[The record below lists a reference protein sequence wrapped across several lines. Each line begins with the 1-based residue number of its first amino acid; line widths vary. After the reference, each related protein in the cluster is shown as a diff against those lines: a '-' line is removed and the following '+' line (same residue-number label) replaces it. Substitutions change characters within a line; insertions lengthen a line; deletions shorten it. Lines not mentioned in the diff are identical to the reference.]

1 MAILGAHM
9 SIAGG
14 YHRSVEIA
22 HAAGCDCVQLFT
34 KNNNQWR
41 AKDIDEASAAQFKA
55 TLADLGIKHPISH
68 DSYLI
73 NLAAPD
79 DVLWQR
85 SVEAFIV
92 ELQRAEQLGIP
103 YVVAHPGAFTTSS
116 EEAGLQ
122 RVINGL
128 DEVHAQTRGIA
139 ARCLLETTA
148 GQGSCLGWRF
158 EHLATILDGVR
169 DPERLGVC
177 VDTCHIFAAGYPLA
191 EPSDYQATMAE
202 LIGLV
207 GLEQIKAF
215 HLNDSLK
222 GLGSR
227 VDRHTHIGE
236 GHLGLGPFHNL
247 LNDER
252 FTNVPMYLETPKGPR
267 DDEDLDVINLRTLRG
282 LIGAKRPKPSHPAST
297 DKDST
302 TARSK
307 PAVAASTAKRAT
319 KSSAAQKATNLK
331 PVVKA
336 GAKRTRS
343 KPR

>member
-41 AKDIDEASAAQFKA
+41 AKEIDDASAAQFKA
-55 TLADLGIKHPISH
+55 ALIDLGINHPISH

-79 DVLWQR
+79 DALWQR
-85 SVEAFIV
+85 SVEAFVV

-103 YVVAHPGAFTTSS
+103 YVVTHPGAFTTSS

-122 RVINGL
+122 RVIQGL

-191 EPSDYQATMAE
+191 DPGDYQATMAQ
-202 LIGLV
+202 LIALV
-207 GLEQIKAF
+207 GLERIKAF

-227 VDRHTHIGE
+227 VDRHAHIGE
-236 GHLGLGPFHNL
+236 GHLGLEPFYNL
-247 LNDER
+247 LNDDR
-252 FTNVPMYLETPKGPR
+252 FSAVPMYLETPKGMR
-267 DDEDLDVINLRTLRG
+267 EGEDLDVINLRSLRG
-282 LIGAKRPKPSHPAST
+282 LIGAKRPMAAKPAST
-297 DKDST
+297 DKPV
-302 TARSK
+302 TAASSKSKSVAKSKAK
-307 PAVAASTAKRAT
+307 PATSQSAEVR
-319 KSSAAQKATNLK
+319 SAAKK
-331 PVVKA
+331 P
-336 GAKRTRS
+336 AKSARA